1 MSINFIIDQIKKYIY
16 NNAPINFDL
25 INEQA
30 LLIGNQTLKRD
41 QNLIFALLESLP
53 LDIIGPN
60 DFNRFLVFL
69 ELIEFKFDNMLYDKF
84 SALILEN
91 LDFNNVT
98 SIINFIKIIRRSSNY
113 LEENNLIEKFI
124 VKLND
129 ILE

>member
-129 ILE
+129 IL